1 MSEVIS
7 HSMAKASISEFVA
20 QGTARSS
27 LNLNDFLGLNGRAS
41 SGFSSGWAEY
51 HPVSSTA

>member
-27 LNLNDFLGLNGRAS
+27 LNLNDFLELNGRAS